1 MDLLAELG
9 GLFSDFANP
18 KKRVFVG
25 YLLIS
30 ALIAV
35 LWLIV
40 LRKTSISTALTRV
53 FDRKVFFS
61 ASSFADYKIFLI
73 NRVFTL
79 FISPLLLTQVAI
91 ATGVYML
98 LLRWDVIPWGALE
111 DAPQIAIVIVFSL
124 MMFVVDDFTKYLLH
138 RWMHRWP
145 MLWSIHK
152 VHHSATTLTPVTVY
166 RVHPLE
172 GVLYASRSAIAQGTV
187 ISVFYFMFG
196 DRVDLVTIVGVNIL
210 VFFFHMTGSNLRHS
224 HISIRYWPWLERILI
239 SPAQHQLHHSIAER
253 HFDKNFGAALA
264 VWDWLFG
271 SLHLS
276 EDDKEEALTFGL
288 DAREGSSDT
297 DLKTLY
303 AGPIVEI
310 SKRTA
315 RNAQRLLRWR
325 LFARKGPRTQAGQ
338 PRARGPV

>member
-1 MDLLAELG
+1 MDFLADIG
-9 GLFSDFANP
+9 SVFSDFANP

-25 YLLIS
+25 YLFISVLI
-30 ALIAV
+30 ALI
-35 LWLIV
+35 WLVV
-40 LRKTSISTALTRV
+40 LRKTSLRAAVARV
-53 FDRKVFFS
+53 FDRNVFFS
-61 ASSFADYKIFLI
+61 GSAFADYKIFLI
-73 NRVFTL
+73 NRVFTF

-98 LLRWDVIPWGALE
+98 LLRWDVIPWGVLE
-111 DAPQIAIVIVFSL
+111 DAPQFAIVVVFSVA
-124 MMFVVDDFTKYLLH
+124 MFVVDDFTKYLMH

-152 VHHSATTLTPVTVY
+152 VHHSATTLSPVTVY

-172 GVLYASRSAIAQGTV
+172 GVLYASRSAIAQGSV

-196 DRVDLVTIVGVNIL
+196 DRVDLLTIVGVNIL

-264 VWDWLFG
+264 IWDWMFG

-276 EDDKEEALTFGL
+276 EDDAQEALTFGL
-288 DAREGSSDT
+288 DDREGSSDR

-303 AGPIVEI
+303 LGPFVEI
-310 SKRTA
+310 IKRA
-315 RNAQRLLRWR
+315 DAIGRSCMRFRV
-325 LFARKGPRTQAGQ
+325 
-338 PRARGPV
+338 RGAKDSAEF